1 MCLSMAEDAVW
12 TAPMAPREMLELA
25 AVALMWGGSFL
36 LIDIAVED
44 LSPEMVAA
52 LRLAFGAALLGLLPA
67 ARVRVERGAWRP
79 IGALAVVWMAAP
91 FILFAVALRS
101 IDSSVAGMLN
111 GAAPLCTAVV
121 AAIAFGTRPTLPTLR
136 QGLGLAVGFG
146 GVVAIAWPQVGGA
159 RAEPVGVALV
169 VVAVALY
176 GVAFNLTGSL
186 QRRHGALPTILRAE
200 LVALALVAPAAL
212 ASVGDCRVGV
222 QSLVAVAVLGAVST
236 GAAFAL
242 FSRLAGGIGAV
253 RASVVTYLLPGIA
266 LALGVLVRGE
276 QVAPIAVAGGA
287 LVVAGAWVVGRRG

>member
-1 MCLSMAEDAVW
+1 
-12 TAPMAPREMLELA
+12 
-25 AVALMWGGSFL
+25 
-36 LIDIAVED
+36 
-44 LSPEMVAA
+44 
-52 LRLAFGAALLGLLPA
+52 
-67 ARVRVERGAWRP
+67 
-79 IGALAVVWMAAP
+79 
-91 FILFAVALRS
+91 
-101 IDSSVAGMLN
+101 
-111 GAAPLCTAVV
+111 
-121 AAIAFGTRPTLPTLR
+121 
-136 QGLGLAVGFG
+136 
-146 GVVAIAWPQVGGA
+146 
-159 RAEPVGVALV
+159 VGVALV

-212 ASVGDCRVGV
+212 ASVGECRVGL
-222 QSLVAVAVLGAVST
+222 QSLAAVAVLGAVST

-276 QVAPIAVAGGA
+276 QIAPVAVAGGA